1 MAALAQHGAAIALA
15 DGPGGGLHAGGV
27 GDGEAGEDLR
37 LGDVGRQD
45 RGQRQQLRGQGL
57 DGVVP
62 QELCAGGGHHDGVH
76 HHPLR
81 AVLPE
86 LFRDDGNQLR
96 RGDHADLH
104 RVGDDIREY
113 GVQLLRQEM
122 GGGLQNI
129 RDAGG
134 VLGRQGRDRA
144 GGEYAVGGHGFDIG
158 LNPGAS
164 AGIASGNGQCCFHAH
179 FSFRC

>member
-1 MAALAQHGAAIALA
+1 MG
-15 DGPGGGLHAGGV
+15 DGHAGG
-27 GDGEAGEDLR
+27 GGGEAQGLLQRDLLQ
-37 LGDVGRQD
+37 LGAEEGTQEGVPRAGGVDDLVHGRAPGGVGRAVFLVAAAAPAAQT
-45 RGQRQQLRGQGL
+45 
-57 DGVVP
+57 
-62 QELCAGGGHHDGVH
+62 H

-179 FSFRC
+179 FSFRCKHSTVL